1 MTLAQL
7 IREIEGAAMQH
18 PSINMIVRNDIFRIN
33 HAPKLKY
40 GAFAWT
46 QGQHTGNINGMM
58 TYSFTFFYIDRLK
71 SDASNQIEVQ
81 SVGCQTLDNILRLIE
96 QKCDADITSYT
107 LQTFNQR
114 FTDECAGV
122 FCNVNIGVQATTI
135 CGEDFADFSDD
146 FNDDFLIY

>member
-18 PSINMIVRNDIFRIN
+18 PAINMIVRNDIFRIN
-33 HAPKLKY
+33 HAPTLKY

-58 TYSFTFFYIDRLK
+58 TYNFTLFYIDRLK
-71 SDASNQIEVQ
+71 NDLSNQIEVQ
-81 SVGCQTLDNILRLIE
+81 SVGCQTLDNILRILE
-96 QKCDADITSYT
+96 QKDIEVTSYT
-107 LQTFNQR
+107 LQPFNQR

-122 FCNVNIGVQATTI
+122 FCNVSLGVPATTL
-135 CGEDFADFSDD
+135 CGESFGDYNQD